1 MTKRKQAFD
10 YASLNTDELSL
21 MLGGFLKG
29 ANSKVVLCKPGSL
42 LIPTPRF
49 RIAYKSLVA
58 KGLITETK
66 GTNGCV
72 NLVGTPGHVTG
83 LRACIKGNTMQWLE
97 EHAAWE
103 MFASSNSKFRIILNN
118 QTNKQPESETDNA
131 NL

>member
-21 MLGGFLKG
+21 MIGGFLEG
-29 ANSKVVLCKPGSL
+29 AKSKVVLFKPGAL

-49 RIAYKSLVA
+49 RIAYKSLVE
-58 KGLITETK
+58 KGLITETNVTD
-66 GTNGCV
+66 GV
-72 NLVGTPGHVTG
+72 INLIGTPGHITG
-83 LRACIKGNTMQWLE
+83 LKACIKGNTMQWLE

-103 MFASSNSKFRIILNN
+103 MFASSNPKFIVLRNN
-118 QTNKQPESETDNA
+118 QTNKQPESETDNE